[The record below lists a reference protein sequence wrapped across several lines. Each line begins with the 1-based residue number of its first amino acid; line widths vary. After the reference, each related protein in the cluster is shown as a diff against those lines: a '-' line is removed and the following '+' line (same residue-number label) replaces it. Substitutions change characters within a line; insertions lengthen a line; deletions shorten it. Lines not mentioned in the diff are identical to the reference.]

1 MTINCNRVKRRFWDP
16 GKLSTLSLHSC
27 PAPTSSLR
35 DGGLLWALQVP
46 CCAVWFWGSSP
57 SIVSALP
64 SRQPHVRLHNCA
76 FENYS
81 GLLFL
86 LSCWA
91 GWRLIRAKESPGAF
105 VLRMLGWAASCYSL
119 FQCQEQRLFHSGLVC
134 TCCHCPGTATAALL
148 LGSARHSKPAAV

>member
-1 MTINCNRVKRRFWDP
+1 MTLHIGGVLKLDDHCGPFQLRTFYDSRITPQLVHAALLTIPSACRVLYPSMYTMTINCNRVKRRLWDP

-86 LSCWA
+86 LSC
-91 GWRLIRAKESPGAF
+91 
-105 VLRMLGWAASCYSL
+105 
-119 FQCQEQRLFHSGLVC
+119 
-134 TCCHCPGTATAALL
+134 
-148 LGSARHSKPAAV
+148 